1 MKKIYDDIKIEF
13 NFEISDQFII
23 IIIKNYNA
31 TYKASQLLNKSE
43 AYDKIYL
50 SS

>member
-31 TYKASQLLNKSE
+31 TYKFSAS
-43 AYDKIYL
+43 
-50 SS
+50 